1 MADSVEQQNIRGL
14 DVDKAVKGFALVEYV
29 FKNDCTVTSTSADSI
44 RWYQETA
51 ADLETVAPS
60 YIANI
65 SPLSQ
70 FPYVEVSWTRNT
82 SYPRKYAAEGFISM
96 EDIKTADIDVLAR
109 SLLRI
114 TRAVVKQVDKRI
126 YTVMSAGF
134 NSTAATVPT
143 SINTTEAT
151 AHWDTASFT
160 GVDIVKDIMVIKRK
174 IFANNYNPE
183 GASLYL
189 TPIDYQNMVTW
200 LISSKGSAIPGFSSE
215 RVRDGVVMN
224 ILGLNVKV
232 SNNVTASG
240 ALVVIPKQSC
250 TWKSVYDTTAR
261 VIEDEGIGTKIRVYE
276 MGEAILTDPL
286 SVGLI
291 YSTQT

>member
-1 MADSVEQQNIRGL
+1 MVTVEQGDIRGL
-14 DVDKAVKGFALVEYV
+14 DIERTVKGFALTEYV
-29 FKNDCTVTSTSADSI
+29 FKNDCTVTPTTGDSI

-51 ADLETVAPS
+51 ADLTAVAPS

-70 FPYVEVSWTRNT
+70 FPNLEVNWTRNT
-82 SYPRKYAAEGFISM
+82 SYVRKYAAEGFISM

-109 SLLRI
+109 TLLRI
-114 TRAVVKQVDKRI
+114 TRAVVKQVDTRI
-126 YTVMSAGF
+126 FTIMSAGF
-134 NSTAATVPT
+134 VSTAASIPT
-143 SINTTEAT
+143 SINTQEAT
-151 AHWDTASFT
+151 KAWNTASYS
-160 GVDIVKDIMVIKRK
+160 GVDIVLDIMNIKRK
-174 IFANNYNPE
+174 IWTNNYNPE

-189 TPIDYQNMVTW
+189 SPTDYANMVSW

-215 RVRDGVVMN
+215 RVSTGVVMN

-232 SNNVTASG
+232 STNVVASG
-240 ALVVIPKQSC
+240 ALVVIPKVSC
-250 TWKSVYDTTAR
+250 TWKSVYDTTAK
-261 VIEDEGIGTKIRVYE
+261 VIEEPGIGSKIRVYE

-291 YSTQT
+291 YTTQT